1 MTSLRRRLLLA
12 VLPPVVVFAIV
23 VAFWHAATVAFDIQ
37 PYVLPSPARVFDAA
51 SANAAK
57 IARAA
62 MLTGGAA
69 LCGLGA
75 SLAVGVLVAFAF
87 SQSRLIRGAFYPYAI
102 FLQTVPI
109 VAIAPVIAIWVG
121 QDFRSVVLVAHIVSL
136 FPVVANATHGLTS
149 VDRNLLELFEIN
161 NAARAQTLL
170 KLRFPNAI
178 PHIVTGVRT
187 SSGLSVI
194 GAIVGEFFAGYDPSS
209 QGLGYLIQ
217 SWSGQS
223 KSAELYAAV
232 FASTLLGLAIFGAA
246 SLAGAI
252 ACRRWRDAG

>member
-1 MTSLRRRLLLA
+1 MTSLSRRVLFA
-12 VLPPVVVFAIV
+12 ILPPVVVFGV
-23 VAFWHAATVAFDIQ
+23 VLALWHAATVAFDIQ
-37 PYVLPSPARVFDAA
+37 KYVLPPPSGVAA
-51 SANAAK
+51 AAAANAAK
-57 IARAA
+57 LLRAS

-69 LCGLGA
+69 LCGLGI
-75 SLAVGVLVAFAF
+75 SLAVGVFVAFAF
-87 SQSRLIRGAFYPYAI
+87 SQSRLVRGAFYPYAI

-136 FPVVANATHGLTS
+136 FPIVANATHGLTS
-149 VDRNLLELFEIN
+149 VDRNLLEFFETN
-161 NAARAQTLL
+161 NASRAQVLL

-232 FASTLLGLAIFGAA
+232 FASTMLGLAIFGAA
-246 SLAGAI
+246 TAIGALV
-252 ACRRWRDAG
+252 CRRWRDVG